1 MIVLTGYKNAV
12 VCDFRIQN
20 IVANF
25 KFGRKIELD
34 QLYQTYQTEANYS
47 PELFPGLIMRF
58 ADTKVVYLI
67 FESGKA
73 VITGSQSV
81 AEVTQKSIH
90 LQGILKDTYDV
101 ANEESIWIA
110 LACGMTQF
118 AVARWMSK
126 NPWK

>member
-101 ANEESIWIA
+101 ANEESI
-110 LACGMTQF
+110 
-118 AVARWMSK
+118 
-126 NPWK
+126 